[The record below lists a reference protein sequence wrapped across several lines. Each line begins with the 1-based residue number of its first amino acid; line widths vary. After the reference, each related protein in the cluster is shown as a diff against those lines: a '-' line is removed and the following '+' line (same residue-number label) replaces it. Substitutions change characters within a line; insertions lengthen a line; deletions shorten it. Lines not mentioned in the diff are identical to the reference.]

1 MSATRETRRRASA
14 QVKIAGRLSYFVMPS
29 EYASP
34 DRTETSLAIFS
45 FKFRDPSTAL
55 GMTKM
60 VFTRAEL
67 QSYGGDFAGR

>member
-1 MSATRETRRRASA
+1 MSASLEIWRRASA

-29 EYASP
+29 EYASRGS
-34 DRTETSLAIFS
+34 DRDIFCYFS
-45 FKFRDPSTAL
+45 FKFRDSSTAL

-67 QSYGGDFAGR
+67 QSYGGGFAGR

>member
-1 MSATRETRRRASA
+1 MSASLEIWRRASA

-29 EYASP
+29 EV
-34 DRTETSLAIFS
+34 ETFLAIS
-45 FKFRDPSTAL
+45 ALKFRDSSTAL

-67 QSYGGDFAGR
+67 QSYGGGFAGR